1 MVDDAQPRKSERE
14 QQGEGPTADRCEDL
28 ANEPAAGLLG
38 GLSGGL
44 QRRAEALALQRDS
57 LARLLERTDRNDVRE
72 QYLASIHRL
81 SEEIG
86 SLHEALKY
94 NSWLD
99 DSVSRGPW
107 VAVAITN
114 VEDHNPMDGVHID
127 IVYEEPGIAEDE
139 IEIELTD
146 HDPDV

>member
-1 MVDDAQPRKSERE
+1 MRE
-14 QQGEGPTADRCEDL
+14 QQGEDRTNRGPGDL
-28 ANEPAAGLLG
+28 AEELAGGRPG

-44 QRRAEALALQRDS
+44 QRRVEALALQRDS
-57 LARLLERTDRNDVRE
+57 LARLLERTERTAVRE

-81 SEEIG
+81 SEEIR
-86 SLHEALKY
+86 SLQEALEY

-114 VEDHNPMDGVHID
+114 VDEHNPMDGVHID
-127 IVYEEPGIAEDE
+127 IVYEEPGAADDE

-146 HDPDV
+146 NDPDV